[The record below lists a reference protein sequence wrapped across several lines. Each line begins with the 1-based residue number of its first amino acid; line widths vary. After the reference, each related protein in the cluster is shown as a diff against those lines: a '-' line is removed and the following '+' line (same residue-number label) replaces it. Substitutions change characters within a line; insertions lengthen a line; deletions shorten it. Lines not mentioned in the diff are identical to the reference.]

1 MFFAK
6 NIIDIGP
13 AYGLEISILGDIN
26 KEFLFIYLL
35 SFTIKCIGG
44 QIKGF
49 SFLFFSVCDIKGT
62 KGGQR

>member
-13 AYGLEISILGDIN
+13 AYDLKISIFGDIN

-35 SFTIKCIGG
+35 SFIIKCIGG

-49 SFLFFSVCDIKGT
+49 RFLFFSV
-62 KGGQR
+62 

>member
-13 AYGLEISILGDIN
+13 AYDLKISIFGDIN

-35 SFTIKCIGG
+35 SFIIKCIGG

-49 SFLFFSVCDIKGT
+49 RFLFFSVWDIKGT